1 MGEIS
6 IPSGEWILI
15 AATLVSIQLAQG
27 RTEEEL
33 ALMAAFFTVLGDS
46 LALLAITRP
55 SPNQDKTDCASAEKQ
70 VK

>member
-1 MGEIS
+1 MGEVS
-6 IPSGEWILI
+6 LPSGEWILI

-27 RTEEEL
+27 RSEDEL

-55 SPNQDKTDCASAEKQ
+55 APEEKTDCAPAEKR

>member
-1 MGEIS
+1 MAELTF
-6 IPSGEWILI
+6 PSGEWLLI
-15 AATLVSIQLAQG
+15 ASTLVSIQLAQG

-46 LALLAITRP
+46 LALMAITRP
-55 SPNQDKTDCASAEKQ
+55 ALPETDCADGGNT